1 VKEYV
6 RLAEAEESFLK
17 QKSWLQW
24 LNWGDKNSKF
34 FVNSVKGFHN
44 RNRILFIHD
53 DPGMCLTDAEEVKDT
68 IVSYFQKIFGGSSS
82 DIVLDS
88 SMLSWVLPR
97 RLSLSQSTS
106 LDSLITDEEIQ
117 KTLFSLKDNKAP
129 GPNGF
134 NVDLFKKSW
143 SFLILFNFA

>member
-1 VKEYV
+1 
-6 RLAEAEESFLK
+6 
-17 QKSWLQW
+17 
-24 LNWGDKNSKF
+24 
-34 FVNSVKGFHN
+34 
-44 RNRILFIHD
+44 
-53 DPGMCLTDAEEVKDT
+53 
-68 IVSYFQKIFGGSSS
+68 
-82 DIVLDS
+82 
-88 SMLSWVLPR
+88 MLSWVLPR